1 MKRLFLVASIAAVS
15 LLAQPP
21 AGPRGAGRW
30 GFPGWGQGPRAASP
44 VTGAPYSALEVRT
57 TQQVLANGNVIT
69 RQQQSNLYRDSSGRT
84 RMDTTVQRPGG
95 QTTTR
100 VMVTDPVAGVIR
112 NIDAQSKTVHEMA
125 LQPASAQSGTSP
137 RNRLRPRPNAS
148 GSATVQTENLG
159 VQTLNG
165 VAATGTRVT
174 RTIPAG
180 AQGNTQPIQ
189 TVRETWLSSDLQ
201 VPVMV
206 KTSDPRFGTTTM
218 QLTNIVRAEPDA
230 TLFQVPAGYT
240 VTQGRGRRGASAQP
254 STGSSQ
260 QQ

>member
-112 NIDAQSKTVHEMA
+112 NIDALLPAVRQGLVTESDIDRSVRRLLVARFKLGMFDPPEMVKWA
-125 LQPASAQSGTSP
+125 RIPYSENAVLGPCRAGCW
-137 RNRLRPRPNAS
+137 RPRANPLFCS
-148 GSATVQTENLG
+148 
-159 VQTLNG
+159 
-165 VAATGTRVT
+165 R
-174 RTIPAG
+174 
-180 AQGNTQPIQ
+180 
-189 TVRETWLSSDLQ
+189 
-201 VPVMV
+201 
-206 KTSDPRFGTTTM
+206 TTT
-218 QLTNIVRAEPDA
+218 
-230 TLFQVPAGYT
+230 TLCP
-240 VTQGRGRRGASAQP
+240 
-254 STGSSQ
+254 
-260 QQ
+260 